1 MNSLDS
7 RYRWIARIKNWLP
20 VVAWAS
26 LVFYFSTEQFSSLN
40 TKETFGLLLSQ
51 LFPNM
56 ATEEIEPVHGT
67 MRKLGHWGEYFILSM
82 LFLSALQNETGERRK
97 VRHVIYTLIFVL
109 LYAISDELHQSFVPG
124 RTASFGD
131 VTIDL
136 LGGICG
142 VVWTYWYR
150 RGIPAR

>member
-40 TKETFGLLLSQ
+40 TKETFGLLLSR

-109 LYAISDELHQSFVPG
+109 LYAISDELHQSFVPS

>member
-1 MNSLDS
+1 MSSLDS

-20 VVAWAS
+20 VVAWAG
-26 LVFYFSTEQFSSLN
+26 LVFYFSTDQFSSWN
-40 TKETFGLLLSQ
+40 TGETFGLLLSR
-51 LFPNM
+51 LFPDM
-56 ATEEIEPVHGT
+56 PTEHIEPVHGT
-67 MRKLGHWGEYFILSM
+67 MRKLGHWGEYFVLSV
-82 LFLSALQNETGERRK
+82 LFLWALQNETGKRWK
-97 VRHVIYTLIFVL
+97 VRHAIYTLIFVL
-109 LYAISDELHQSFVPG
+109 LYAISDELHQSFVPS